1 MPKKPSPS
9 ARTTVYRLRRLSNLS
24 DAVIPKY
31 LSEGGFLSQPVSVG
45 GRDALLVT
53 GSIRAERVRW
63 ASRLS
68 TLAGAEVNLDSAYAA
83 ALLLIKD
90 GRDQA
95 WAITYGLG
103 FHLFDRVFLD
113 PGFGMRFAIRTA
125 TPEAVQSL
133 TRSELDHRA
142 RTDRSSIPAGAT
154 LPGFGMGGFGE
165 VVTRIS
171 GAAEV
176 DGLTIGEGRFRV
188 HAADAL
194 SLPLAKAPEALIED
208 LDTIS
213 GTLALDPKPE
223 LKALEQFVRVKHKET
238 IQRLEAE
245 LRSRLLNDGQ
255 GRLSIGWPHERVHES
270 GTPSSYRM
278 VGTGR
283 RDVGVADGLP
293 TLDEIVERVVSK
305 NPDDPLMATKTIKV
319 QLFRDGD
326 GEEPMSGEIPV
337 FNWLFYEIELE
348 SLRYCLFDSFWYA
361 MDTDYAV
368 KLDSRI
374 HRIFA
379 RTSPVDLPSWDTS
392 EYANEATYNRMA
404 ASVLG
409 GVVLDRRF
417 VRTTQNPRGF
427 EACDIITPKGDLVH
441 IKNVCRSSKAS
452 HLIAQ
457 AVVSID
463 ALRYDNEARQKLRD
477 IVVEAGGATEWV
489 KRRPDS
495 VVLGM
500 ARSRPVTASDL
511 FSFTQVT
518 LSRLDISLV
527 LNDVQLTIA
536 PIHRV

>member
-1 MPKKPSPS
+1 MSRKPSPS
-9 ARTTVYRLRRLSNLS
+9 ARTTVYRLRRLPTLK

-31 LSEGGFLSQPVSVG
+31 LSEGGFLSHPARVG

-53 GSIRAERVRW
+53 GTIRAERVRW

-68 TLAGAEVNLDSAYAA
+68 TLAGTEVHLGSAYAA
-83 ALLLIKD
+83 ALLLIED
-90 GRDQA
+90 GADQA

-103 FHLFDRVFLD
+103 FHLFDRAFLD

-125 TPEAVQSL
+125 TPEAIQSL

-194 SLPLAKAPEALIED
+194 SLPLAKAPEALIRD
-208 LDTIS
+208 LDAIS
-213 GTLALDPKPE
+213 TTLALDAKPE

-245 LRSRLLNDGQ
+245 LRSELLNEGK

-270 GTPSSYRM
+270 GTPSSYRL

-283 RDVGVADGLP
+283 RDIGIGDGLP
-293 TLDEIVERVVSK
+293 TLDEIVERVIGK
-305 NPDDPLMATKTIKV
+305 NPDDPLSATKTIKV

-337 FNWLFYEIELE
+337 INWLFYEIELG
-348 SLRYCLFDSFWYA
+348 SIRYCLFDSFWYA

-368 KLDSRI
+368 QLDSRI
-374 HRIFA
+374 SQIFA
-379 RTSPVDLPSWDTS
+379 REPRVDLPTWHIADCGD
-392 EYANEATYNRMA
+392 EATYNRMA
-404 ASVLG
+404 ASFLG
-409 GVVLDRRF
+409 GIVLDRRF

-441 IKNVCRSSKAS
+441 IKNVYRSSEAS

-457 AVVSID
+457 AVVSTS
-463 ALRYDNEARQKLRD
+463 ALRYDNEARQKLRE
-477 IVVEAGGATEWV
+477 IVVESGGDTEWV
-489 KRRPDS
+489 QRRPDS

-500 ARSRPVTASDL
+500 ARSCPVTASDL

-518 LSRLDISLV
+518 LSRLDISLAMSG
-527 LNDVQLTIA
+527 VQLTVA

>member
-1 MPKKPSPS
+1 MSRKPSPS
-9 ARTTVYRLRRLSNLS
+9 ARTTVYRLRRLSALS
-24 DAVIPKY
+24 DAVTPKY
-31 LSEGGFLSQPVSVG
+31 VSEGGFSSQPVSVG

-53 GSIRAERVRW
+53 GTIRAERVRW
-63 ASRLS
+63 ASRLA
-68 TLAGAEVNLDSAYAA
+68 TLAGTDVHLGSAYAA

-90 GRDQA
+90 GTDQA

-125 TPEAVQSL
+125 TPEAIQSL

-176 DGLTIGEGRFRV
+176 DGLTIGDGRFRV
-188 HAADAL
+188 HAADSL
-194 SLPLAKAPEALIED
+194 SLPLARAPEALIRD

-213 GTLALDPKPE
+213 KTLVLDPKPE

-238 IQRLEAE
+238 IERLEAK
-245 LRSRLLNDGQ
+245 LQSGLLNNGQ

-270 GTPSSYRM
+270 GTPSSYRL
-278 VGTGR
+278 VGTGKR
-283 RDVGVADGLP
+283 NVGIADGVP
-293 TLDEIVERVVSK
+293 TLDQLVERVMDK
-305 NPDDPLMATKTIKV
+305 NPDDPLSATKTIKV

-337 FNWLFYEIELE
+337 INWLFFEIELD
-348 SLRYCLFDSFWYA
+348 SIRYCLFDSFWYA

-368 KLDSRI
+368 QLDSRI
-374 HRIFA
+374 RQIFA
-379 RTSPVDLPSWDTS
+379 REPPVDLPSWDKS
-392 EYANEATYNRMA
+392 RYVNEAKYNGMA
-404 ASVLG
+404 ASTLG

-441 IKNVCRSSKAS
+441 IKNVYRSSEAS

-457 AVVSID
+457 AVVSTS
-463 ALRYDNEARQKLRD
+463 ALRYDNEARQKLRE
-477 IVVEAGGATEWV
+477 IVVAAGGAAEWV

-500 ARSRPVTASDL
+500 ARSRPVSASDL

-518 LSRLDISLV
+518 LSRLDISLA
-527 LNDVQLTIA
+527 LSDVQLTVA